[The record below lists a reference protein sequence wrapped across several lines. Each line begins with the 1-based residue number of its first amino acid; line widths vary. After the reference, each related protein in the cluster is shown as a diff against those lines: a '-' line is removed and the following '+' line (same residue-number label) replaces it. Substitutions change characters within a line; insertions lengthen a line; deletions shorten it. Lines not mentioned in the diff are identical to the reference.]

1 MFTGKPVP
9 LASRS
14 IFVNRLRGALLL
26 WLAVIVLGLAIGMAG
41 YHWLAGEH
49 WVDAF
54 LDAAMI
60 LGGMGPVSQLPN
72 NASKTFA
79 GFYALFSGLAV
90 IGATAVVISPILH
103 RMLHRFHLDDAD
115 LAQGGRAEG
124 RAGGP

>member
-1 MFTGKPVP
+1 
-9 LASRS
+9 
-14 IFVNRLRGALLL
+14 
-26 WLAVIVLGLAIGMAG
+26 MAG

-72 NASKTFA
+72 NTAKTFA
-79 GFYALFSGLAV
+79 GFYALFAGLAV

>member
-14 IFVNRLRGALLL
+14 TFVNRLRGALLL
-26 WLAVIVLGLAIGMAG
+26 WLGVIAAGLGIGMAG
-41 YHWLAGEH
+41 YHWIAGES

-72 NASKTFA
+72 NAAKTFA

-103 RMLHRFHLDDAD
+103 RMLHRFHIDDTD
-115 LAQGGRAEG
+115 LASDDPKEG
-124 RAGGP
+124 RKKRR